1 MTFRTRSAPRPTRR
15 RTRRSDSRRVVYI
28 TLAFSLAIVASLGC
42 IGGVFAASYYGD
54 HGQPIA
60 TANGEKISK
69 DGVRDRAALN
79 LARYE
84 RQLTDYKVLLNQG
97 KITTDESTALT
108 NTIQTSESPSTIYS
122 DALTQLIDEAELRQY
137 AGQNN
142 ITVTDQMIDAQIVTD
157 STIPEMRHVKII
169 GVPTKAL
176 PPASSPTGADSL
188 AALSTAQGYLAE
200 LQTGG
205 KQWVDVDKE
214 ATLANNNSSGGDMGL
229 TTRDTISADPDL
241 SDAIFALQK
250 AGDITTIFK
259 GSDGSYRFATVTS
272 IAPKYVDTDWQTG
285 IGARANLDQYRAYA
299 RAEAIQKA
307 VQASIEAKYI
317 SGPTRQRKVQEIAV
331 SAGLSQPGDG
341 DEVKLRL
348 MIFAPAHSTSNAT
361 NIPAT
366 DPAWADAKTRA
377 DAAVAT
383 LRADQSKWATMA
395 SDTTVNDDTI
405 FNSSGGEL
413 PWIPTDLFN
422 ATTTTQSQGLNMPS
436 VQATVFKDGL
446 APGTIL
452 DPIMESAQGYVLVQ
466 FQGRRQAPAQRIAN
480 ALFAINGGTDFSD
493 VAKTFSEA
501 ADAPTGGDLGWVSP
515 YMLTSSQ
522 QNIIFS
528 TPVGRV
534 SNIASGNGYYLY
546 KVLEEQ
552 TRVADADQQAKL
564 KKVVFSRWL
573 AELQAN
579 ALVWKDSAAL
589 TAMAPASATSASA
602 T

>member
-1 MTFRTRSAPRPTRR
+1 M
-15 RTRRSDSRRVVYI
+15 RRSDSRRVVYI
-28 TLAFSLAIVASLGC
+28 TLAFSLAIASSVSLM
-42 IGGVFAASYYGD
+42 GGVFAASYYTD
-54 HGQPIA
+54 HGAPIA
-60 TANGEKISK
+60 TANGEQISK
-69 DGVRDRAALN
+69 DAVRDRAALN
-79 LARYE
+79 LARYQ
-84 RQLTDYKVLLNQG
+84 RQIADYQTLRNQN
-97 KITTDESTALT
+97 KITTDEFGTLS
-108 NTIQTSESPSTIYS
+108 NTITTSEAQTTIYS

-137 AGQNN
+137 AAKNN
-142 ITVTDQMIDAQIVTD
+142 ISVTDQMIDSQILTD

-169 GVPTKAL
+169 GVPAKAI
-176 PPASSPTGADSL
+176 PPSSSPTGSDSL
-188 AALSTAQGYLAE
+188 SALSTAQGYLAE

-205 KQWVDVDKE
+205 KKWVDVDKE

-250 AGDITTIFK
+250 VDDVTTIFK

-272 IAPKYVDTDWQTG
+272 IAPKYVDTDWQTS
-285 IGARANLDQYRAYA
+285 IGSTANADHYRAYA
-299 RAEAIQKA
+299 RAEALQKD

-317 SGPTRQRKVQEIAV
+317 SGPTTQRRVQEIAI
-331 SAGLSQPGDG
+331 SAGLGQPGDG
-341 DEVKLRL
+341 DEVKMRIL
-348 MIFAPAHSTSNAT
+348 IFAPAHSTTNAA

-405 FNSSGGEL
+405 FNSSGGEI

-422 ATTTTQSQGLNMPS
+422 ATTASQGQGLNMTS
-436 VQATVFKDGL
+436 VQAAVFKDGL

-452 DPIMESAQGYVLVQ
+452 DPIIESAQGYVVVQ

-480 ALFAINGGTDFSD
+480 ALFAINSGTDFGE

-501 ADAPTGGDLGWVSP
+501 ADASTGGDLGWVSP

-522 QNIIFS
+522 QDVIFS

-546 KVLEEQ
+546 KVVEEQ
-552 TRVADADQQAKL
+552 TRVADANQQVKL

-579 ALVWKDSAAL
+579 ALVWKDTAAL
-589 TAMAPASATSASA
+589 TALNPAAAASASA